1 MTDIHAEAT
10 RGNAR
15 DWIETRLMDSGRDPY
30 DWDLDSA
37 ARMLYDAAV
46 ESHAPYYDYVPCA
59 TVERIL
65 ETTETTYAN
74 CDAVRFTKRQGRA
87 WPDGTKWGKTIPASG
102 LAWACV
108 TRWHDLDGGIDG
120 GAGEYLPDETLRS
133 EYETLAARQE
143 TEDDD
148 LQPEWKA
155 LWDRIR
161 THAADMDTERL
172 ARWYCE
178 LNDPATIT
186 GMKPI
191 KTN

>member
-1 MTDIHAEAT
+1 M
-10 RGNAR
+10 
-15 DWIETRLMDSGRDPY
+15 
-30 DWDLDSA
+30 
-37 ARMLYDAAV
+37 
-46 ESHAPYYDYVPCA
+46 
-59 TVERIL
+59 ERIL
-65 ETTETTYAN
+65 ENTETTYAN
-74 CDAVRFTKRQGRA
+74 CDAVRFTKRQGRT
-87 WPDGTKWGKTIPASG
+87 WPDGTKWGKTIPANG

-108 TRWHDLDGGIDG
+108 TRWHDLDGSVDG
-120 GAGEYLPDETLRS
+120 GAGDYLPDETLRR

-148 LQPEWKA
+148 LQPEWEA

-161 THAADMDTERL
+161 THAAAMDMERL

-186 GMKPI
+186 GMKPL